1 MEIGVIVESKKLY
14 FSRHY
19 NTHMCW
25 DFSAAPVFENP
36 LYYAGDTGSIPGQE
50 TKILYANENWVLG
63 ATTPEPM
70 CSGDVVLKL
79 ERSLWT
85 AMK

>member
-1 MEIGVIVESKKLY
+1 MIVESKKLY

-50 TKILYANENWVLG
+50 TKILYANEN
-63 ATTPEPM
+63 
-70 CSGDVVLKL
+70 
-79 ERSLWT
+79 
-85 AMK
+85 